1 MGIEL
6 YWDDTEQTVMLAEFS
21 GKWSWDDL
29 YDMLHT
35 IKKLSVERGQIFG
48 AIIDL
53 RQGLQLPGGSVFN
66 RDGLAQFRRLL
77 SLNQG
82 DNGKGPVAVVGMNG
96 VVRSIFD
103 AVNTFDRSLTDD
115 VTFANSLDDARSKL
129 YPQVARINGQR
140 RTTSA

>member
-6 YWDDTEQTVMLAEFS
+6 YWDDHEQTVMLAEFS
-21 GKWSWDDL
+21 GKWTWDDL

-35 IKKLSVERGQIFG
+35 IKQLSIQRGQIFG

-82 DNGKGPVAVVGMNG
+82 DNSKGPVAIVGMNG

-103 AVNTFDRSLTDD
+103 AVNTFDRSLTND
-115 VTFANSLDDARSKL
+115 VYFANSLDEARSKL
-129 YPQVARINGQR
+129 YPQVAQINGQR